1 MCKVGGK
8 NYKLECETIFAGADH
23 FVAVGEAD
31 GGCGVAGSYTNLS
44 QDEPRPLYF
53 ALTMGQGMA
62 PVRRASAPETILEMV
77 DS

>member
-1 MCKVGGK
+1 MWLG
-8 NYKLECETIFAGADH
+8 
-23 FVAVGEAD
+23 

-62 PVRRASAPETILEMV
+62 PVRRASAPETILEEV